1 MLGNILIA
9 FSFLVSLIP
18 SFNYIIGLLERAQLT
33 SLLKWPKTYVFFPYV
48 IFLVFILAYSL
59 LDIYEEIMVL
69 KGDQRY
75 IDKMLQESKS
85 EAEAA
90 IEESLA
96 QEQLDLNNI
105 DYGGKGDK

>member
-1 MLGNILIA
+1 
-9 FSFLVSLIP
+9 
-18 SFNYIIGLLERAQLT
+18 
-33 SLLKWPKTYVFFPYV
+33 
-48 IFLVFILAYSL
+48 
-59 LDIYEEIMVL
+59 
-69 KGDQRY
+69 
-75 IDKMLQESKS
+75 MLQESKS